1 MLNAVWDT
9 KRMVKANNWQRVAAA
24 QEFVQRW
31 KGRGYEKGETYTF
44 WLDLLTNVFGM
55 EDVTTNVLF
64 EQATVSRG
72 YIDAIVVDAKT
83 FIEQKS
89 LSVDLDK
96 PELRQDELVTPF
108 EQAKRYAD
116 AQPNVQRPDTIIV

>member
-1 MLNAVWDT
+1 
-9 KRMVKANNWQRVAAA
+9 MVDHVLRVAAE

-31 KGRGYEKGETYTF
+31 EARGDENGGTHIF
-44 WLDLLTNVFGM
+44 WVDLLTNVFGM

-108 EQAKRYAD
+108 EQ
-116 AQPNVQRPDTIIV
+116 

>member
-1 MLNAVWDT
+1 
-9 KRMVKANNWQRVAAA
+9 
-24 QEFVQRW
+24 
-31 KGRGYEKGETYTF
+31 
-44 WLDLLTNVFGM
+44 LLTNVFGM

-108 EQAKRYAD
+108 EQAKRNAD
-116 AQPNVQRPDTIIV
+116 AQPTVQRPDTTSSCNFYEFPTHDLTEERWPAQDY